1 MKRALVLLFLCASA
15 GAALAQGA
23 PSTVS
28 FVARLADGNLPVAG
42 AHDFVF
48 ALYDAPSGGT
58 QLWTETRSG
67 VNVPS
72 DGLLYLDLGSV
83 TPLTSTILNG
93 SPRYLEIT
101 LDGVVSDPR
110 VVLESVPYSL
120 SAATASHASDS
131 DALSGHPPTYFQ
143 RAIGS
148 PCSAGNYV
156 QGIAADGTLTCAP
169 DLNTMYTA
177 GNGLLLTTTTFS
189 IDTTK
194 TQARVTGLCTT
205 GAVQAVNADGS
216 VTCLA
221 AGTGLAYNAGTGA
234 FDVDLTAVQA
244 RVPGCATNNAM
255 INTIAQNGAATC
267 ITAGTGLTVAT
278 GNLNVDTTQIQKRVT
293 GTPCAAGQFVNDI
306 AVNGAATCATP
317 GASSLGNATN
327 TAAAATA
334 QNTNGG
340 AYGTLTG
347 GPAVTV
353 TIPASGNAMITVTG
367 QVNPNT
373 GNIACMSFSGGG
385 IAASDT
391 QAVCSDTGT
400 IQASGTYLVTGI
412 TPGSQTFTA
421 QYHSSGGRTA
431 TFSNRSLIVIPLP

>member
-1 MKRALVLLFLCASA
+1 MKRALVLLFLCASTA
-15 GAALAQGA
+15 TAFAQGA

-42 AHDFVF
+42 SHDFVF

-58 QLWTETRSG
+58 QLWTETRNA

-93 SPRYLEIT
+93 SARYLEIT

-110 VVLESVPYSL
+110 VMIESVPYAL
-120 SAATASHASDS
+120 SSAIASHASDS
-131 DALSGHPPTYFQ
+131 DALSGHPPSYFQ
-143 RAIGS
+143 RAIGT
-148 PCSAGNYV
+148 PCAVGNYV
-156 QGIAADGTLTCAP
+156 QGIGADGTLSCAP
-169 DLNTMYTA
+169 DLNTLYTA
-177 GNGLLLTTTTFS
+177 GNGLLLTATTFS

-194 TQARVTGLCTT
+194 TQARVSGLCTT
-205 GAVQAVNADGS
+205 GAVQTVNADGT

-221 AGTGLAYNAGTGA
+221 AGVGLAYNSGTKA
-234 FDVDLTAVQA
+234 FDADLTTVQA
-244 RVPGCATNNAM
+244 RVPGCATGNAM
-255 INTIAQNGAATC
+255 INTIAQNGTANC

-306 AVNGAATCATP
+306 AASGAATCATP
-317 GASSLGNATN
+317 SASSLANATN
-327 TAAAATA
+327 TAGSAGA
-334 QNTNGG
+334 QNTTNNNY
-340 AYGTLTG
+340 ANLPG

-353 TIPASGNAMITVTG
+353 TIPASGNALVTVTG
-367 QVNPNT
+367 QLNPT
-373 GNIACMSFSGGG
+373 AGNLACMSFAGGG
-385 IAASDT
+385 ITASDT
-391 QAVCSDTGT
+391 QSVCSDTGT

-421 QYHSSGGRTA
+421 QYHTSGGKTA
-431 TFSNRSLIVIPLP
+431 TFANRSLIVIPLP